1 MQRLIITDKQQE
13 ESHWWQLFCNGNK
26 TALSFFYKKYYN
38 LLYNYGLKLLDNPLQ
53 IQDFIQDIFYKLC
66 KSNPKEI
73 NNPKVYL
80 LKAMRNEVYDYY
92 TSFKETISIEEIPFA
107 VPEEAHVFDA
117 FFNKD
122 DEEVEQW
129 KSVLE
134 AIKAL
139 PDQQKQV
146 LYLYYIKE
154 LSHKEIGEILGINPQ
169 SSMNTLAKSIKK
181 LRAALGGHSDSLL
194 LFFIVK
200 SLLWLH

>member
-1 MQRLIITDKQQE
+1 MTLKGIGASRGIAIAKVFELKHYEIKIE
-13 ESHWWQLFCNGNK
+13 
-26 TALSFFYKKYYN
+26 KK
-38 LLYNYGLKLLDNPLQ
+38 G
-53 IQDFIQDIFYKLC
+53 
-66 KSNPKEI
+66 
-73 NNPKVYL
+73 
-80 LKAMRNEVYDYY
+80 EVQ
-92 TSFKETISIEEIPFA
+92 
-107 VPEEAHVFDA
+107 
-117 FFNKD
+117 
-122 DEEVEQW
+122 QW

-134 AIKAL
+134 AIKHL

>member
-1 MQRLIITDKQQE
+1 MQHLTITSKSQE
-13 ESHWWQLFCNGNK
+13 ESYWWQLFCSGDK

-38 LLYNYGLKLLDNPLQ
+38 LLYNYGLKLLDDPLQ

-80 LKAMRNEVYDYY
+80 LKAMRNAIYDHYAAQ
-92 TSFKETISIEEIPFA
+92 KEIISIEEIPFA
-107 VPEEAHVFDA
+107 IPEDEQAFDT
-117 FFNKD
+117 FFAKD
-122 DEEVEQW
+122 DEEVQQW

-134 AIKAL
+134 AIKHL
-139 PDQQKQV
+139 HDQQKQV

-154 LSHKEIGEILGINPQ
+154 LSHKEIGELLGINPQ

-181 LRAALGGHSDSLL
+181 LREALNGHPDSLL
-194 LFFIVK
+194 LFFIIK

>member
-1 MQRLIITDKQQE
+1 MQHLTITSKSQE
-13 ESHWWQLFCNGNK
+13 GSYWWQLFCSGDK

-38 LLYNYGLKLLDNPLQ
+38 LLYNYGLKLLDDPLQ

-80 LKAMRNEVYDYY
+80 LKAMRNAIYDHYAAQ
-92 TSFKETISIEEIPFA
+92 KEIISIEEIPFA
-107 VPEEAHVFDA
+107 IPEDEQAFDT
-117 FFNKD
+117 FFAKD
-122 DEEVEQW
+122 DEEVQQW

-134 AIKAL
+134 AIKHL

-154 LSHKEIGEILGINPQ
+154 LSHKEIGELLGINPQ

-181 LRAALGGHSDSLL
+181 LREALNGHPDSLL
-194 LFFIVK
+194 LFFIIK